1 LAKAAGE
8 AAMEEGDWA
17 AAALVVKGLAAAEE
31 RA

>member
-1 LAKAAGE
+1 
-8 AAMEEGDWA
+8 MEEGDWA